1 MTYVWI
7 KQSEG
12 SLRYVDD
19 IHLPPCNTCG
29 ERVSTCYCNEEK
41 EEKEEMCAS
50 CNGRCL
56 CDYNYDRMREK
67 ENEDEQWTGEEDV

>member
-29 ERVSTCYCNEEK
+29 ERVSTCTCNEPK
-41 EEKEEMCAS
+41 EESNMCAS
-50 CNGRCL
+50 CNGECRC
-56 CDYNYDRMREK
+56 DANYDAKRDR
-67 ENEDEQWTGEEDV
+67 DV

>member
-29 ERVSTCYCNEEK
+29 ERVSTCTCNKPKEETEEEK
-41 EEKEEMCAS
+41 
-50 CNGRCL
+50 
-56 CDYNYDRMREK
+56 D
-67 ENEDEQWTGEEDV
+67 